1 MVTAS
6 SILMASIKEA
16 KELAKQSGVDEK
28 PMIATRA
35 DAQDE
40 ADRRNYAIQATIG
53 AKEGVAEAITNKV
66 GSDITDSVLRNVDG
80 NDNKGVDEYNL
91 YEVIQATIQ
100 GAIRP
105 TMTEILTQKIA
116 VINYTF
122 DFRKKVATNMEVL
135 RAKANRVIS
144 FGISHDD
151 TEIALTLLANVDK
164 ATHHD
169 WGLEF
174 RPAMQEVRKNY
185 NYNYTHDAAS
195 LANMLKEFA
204 AADAIRTLSNAPEP
218 TNEAAHLV
226 QDTVNMFQ
234 DLMQAE
240 SDYESAYAVH
250 SDSDS
255 SNSARTRKKRDKSKD
270 RGRGRSRSKSTPQGI
285 NKDCPG
291 CKEFKRRRRHPNVPN
306 EKCFWNK
313 KYKGF
318 RPKWICDEME
328 LTYKG
333 RLKFPAEMGGYR
345 SDSEDEW
352 RCGGPEEEQWIRVT
366 WKKTSTINTKAESTN
381 FVNYFNSYNALAASK
396 NLDPPDNDDKT
407 QAPPV
412 KTNTRKARK
421 RYIRHILRQLDQQ
434 ESAFLERSI
443 IRAENERT
451 ELAKKDPHNKY
462 RRAVEHNHK
471 KQQTPLTW
479 MQRSR
484 NTAQS
489 IQGWVRVGVERDMV
503 IAIGIGRIGLT
514 QLLIR

>member
-1 MVTAS
+1 MADCCIVLKPSHLFSRWFQLNSFVTLVTRPFTPGEEEDWEINDDNLDTIGSHPQAPGIEVVKKTEEQIALELEARMEEGYKSRHVPNIRHVLVDKDILIHSGRRRDEDRYNLEVPLNRNENGQCTHDDITVFITDIERHFKGLYNPLQPGQGLTKLLKKGPNDLTKLKSTHMVTAS
-6 SILMASIKEA
+6 SILTASIKEA

-28 PMIATRA
+28 PTIATRA

-53 AKEGVAEAITNKV
+53 AKEGAAEAITNKV

-144 FGISHDD
+144 YGISHDD

-195 LANMLKEFA
+195 LANMLKEFE
-204 AADAIRTLSNAPEP
+204 AADAIRTLSDSPEP

-226 QDTVNMFQ
+226 
-234 DLMQAE
+234 
-240 SDYESAYAVH
+240 
-250 SDSDS
+250 
-255 SNSARTRKKRDKSKD
+255 
-270 RGRGRSRSKSTPQGI
+270 
-285 NKDCPG
+285 
-291 CKEFKRRRRHPNVPN
+291 
-306 EKCFWNK
+306 
-313 KYKGF
+313 
-318 RPKWICDEME
+318 
-328 LTYKG
+328 
-333 RLKFPAEMGGYR
+333 
-345 SDSEDEW
+345 
-352 RCGGPEEEQWIRVT
+352 
-366 WKKTSTINTKAESTN
+366 
-381 FVNYFNSYNALAASK
+381 
-396 NLDPPDNDDKT
+396 
-407 QAPPV
+407 
-412 KTNTRKARK
+412 
-421 RYIRHILRQLDQQ
+421 
-434 ESAFLERSI
+434 
-443 IRAENERT
+443 
-451 ELAKKDPHNKY
+451 
-462 RRAVEHNHK
+462 
-471 KQQTPLTW
+471 
-479 MQRSR
+479 
-484 NTAQS
+484 
-489 IQGWVRVGVERDMV
+489 
-503 IAIGIGRIGLT
+503 
-514 QLLIR
+514 